1 MEIPVKDMVPHLVPP
16 NSFRPFDQLY
26 PGWCQS
32 KTRFQVVQLR
42 EISHLLKFK
51 ASSEDAFILTMVK
64 LAKGYTN
71 IDLLEYFRYFSDII
85 AGYIY

>member
-1 MEIPVKDMVPHLVPP
+1 
-16 NSFRPFDQLY
+16 
-26 PGWCQS
+26 
-32 KTRFQVVQLR
+32 VVQLR